1 MGLFGNTSKK
11 IKEKIGNVITEQTK
25 EELRSVWKD
34 HKWEI
39 IGGAFLL
46 GGAMYLHHE
55 NTRMISAMREESL
68 RQINH
73 RDLATR
79 YAQYYQGRMLEV
91 GRTPEQITE
100 LREVYNAACA
110 GNSRV
115 EPHFGPM
122 SMMGGMGGIGSTTS
136 FPTLPNV

>member
-100 LREVYNAACA
+100 LHNIYSAGCA
-110 GNSRV
+110 GRSRI
-115 EPHFGPM
+115 EPHFGQM
-122 SMMGGMGGIGSTTS
+122 SIMGDLGGIETT
-136 FPTLPNV
+136 PNV